1 VEELIRD
8 ARVTVNGTV
17 AELGTSVGEGDEVC
31 VDGRPVS
38 AERQTWVL
46 LHKPAGVVTTANDPQ
61 GRRTVLDLVG
71 SPLRLFPVGRLDMD
85 TTGALLL
92 TNDGLLAHRL
102 MHPSHEVDK
111 VYVADVEGR
120 PDAAALG
127 RLRSGIELD
136 DGPTAPAQVREL
148 APGRIELRIHEGR
161 NRQVRRMCE
170 AVGHPVVRLHRSAYA
185 GLAVD
190 DLAPGRWRDLEPAEL
205 DRLRNA

>member
-1 VEELIRD
+1 MDELIRD
-8 ARVTVNGTV
+8 ARVTVNGSV
-17 AELGTSVGEGDEVC
+17 AELGATVGDGDQVC

-38 AERQTWVL
+38 AERQAWVL
-46 LHKPAGVVTTANDPQ
+46 LHKPAGVVTTAHDPQ

-71 SPLRLFPVGRLDMD
+71 SSLRLFPVGRLDID

-111 VYVADVEGR
+111 VYVAEVEGR
-120 PDAAALG
+120 PGAAALE
-127 RLRSGIELD
+127 RLRSGVELD

-170 AVGHPVVRLHRSAYA
+170 AVGYPVLHLHRSAYA
-185 GLAVD
+185 GLTVD
-190 DLAPGRWRDLEPAEL
+190 GLAPGRWRELEPAEL
-205 DRLRNA
+205 ERLRSA